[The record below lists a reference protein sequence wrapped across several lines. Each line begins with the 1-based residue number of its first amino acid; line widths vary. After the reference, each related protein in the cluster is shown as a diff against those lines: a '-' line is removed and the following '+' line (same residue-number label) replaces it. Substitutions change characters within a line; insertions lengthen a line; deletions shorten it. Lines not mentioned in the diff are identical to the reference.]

1 MTDKKSINDEL
12 DRDSHPEPTAAV
24 SRTGQER
31 ILFVFFSRNLIFEAF
46 RFGRIWF
53 DFKCHRNICCRF
65 EIKQFGN
72 ISFFR
77 SFVLTNVEENA
88 KKGGFVWISKRA
100 RSRHSHFCSEKNLLT
115 WKDTSMV
122 WNKNLAIHQGLS
134 SLCHWVRLGQPFT
147 VIWFWR

>member
-77 SFVLTNVEENA
+77 SFVVTNVEENA
-88 KKGGFVWISKRA
+88 KKGGFVRIRNVFAVATVTSVPKKIYSLEKILQWYETKIWPSTRA
-100 RSRHSHFCSEKNLLT
+100 
-115 WKDTSMV
+115 
-122 WNKNLAIHQGLS
+122 
-134 SLCHWVRLGQPFT
+134 
-147 VIWFWR
+147 